1 MINVVK
7 NMNTEGASD
16 MFDFFKK
23 NKKKETTK
31 ETSSAQVAETLFAPA
46 TGEFKSI
53 DQVDDPVFSQ
63 KMMGDGYAVEPETGE
78 VFAPIT
84 GTVMSIFPTKHA
96 IYIKTDDDVEVL
108 VHMGIDTV
116 ELDGAPFEVTVA
128 EGDQVTAGTKIA
140 NVDLGQLDSAGKG
153 KSIVV
158 VFTNLEDFSNLNLTA
173 TGQVT
178 QSSEVGSVTSNS

>member
-1 MINVVK
+1 
-7 NMNTEGASD
+7 
-16 MFDFFKK
+16 MFNFFKK

-31 ETSSAQVAETLFAPA
+31 QSSSSQLAETLFAPA
-46 TGEFKSI
+46 RGEFKSI

-63 KMMGDGYAVEPETGE
+63 KMMGDGYAVEPETGD
-78 VFAPIT
+78 VYAPVA

-128 EGDQVTAGTKIA
+128 EGDQVSVGSKIA
-140 NVDLGQLDSAGKG
+140 NVDLNQLASAGKG

-158 VFTNLEDFSNLNLTA
+158 VFTNLEDFSNLQLTA
-173 TGQVT
+173 SGHVT
-178 QSSEVGSVTSNS
+178 HSAEVGTVTAYH

>member
-1 MINVVK
+1 
-7 NMNTEGASD
+7 

-23 NKKKETTK
+23 DKKKETTK
-31 ETSSAQVAETLFAPA
+31 QPNSSQVAETLFAPA

-63 KMMGDGYAVEPETGE
+63 KMMGDGYAVEPEIGD
-78 VFAPIT
+78 VYAPVA

-116 ELDGAPFEVTVA
+116 ELDGAPFNVMVA
-128 EGDQVTAGTKIA
+128 EGDQVSAGTQVA
-140 NVDLGQLDSAGKG
+140 TVDLDQLASAGKG

-158 VFTNLEDFSNLNLTA
+158 VLTNLGDFSNLQLTA
-173 TGQVT
+173 SDQVT
-178 QSSEVGSVTSNS
+178 HSAEVGSVKANS

>member
-1 MINVVK
+1 
-7 NMNTEGASD
+7 

-31 ETSSAQVAETLFAPA
+31 QPSNSQVAETLYAPA

-63 KMMGDGYAVEPETGE
+63 KMMGDGYAVEPESGE
-78 VFAPIT
+78 VYAPVA

-116 ELDGAPFEVTVA
+116 ELDGAPFEVTVS
-128 EGDQVTAGTKIA
+128 EGDQVKVGSQLAI
-140 NVDLGQLDSAGKG
+140 VDLAKLESAGKG

-158 VFTNLEDFSNLNLTA
+158 VFTNLDDFSNLQLTA
-173 TGQVT
+173 SGQVS
-178 QSSEVGSVTSNS
+178 QSAEVGSVTSNN

>member
-1 MINVVK
+1 
-7 NMNTEGASD
+7 

-23 NKKKETTK
+23 NKKKETSK
-31 ETSSAQVAETLFAPA
+31 QPSSSKVAETLFAPA
-46 TGEFKSI
+46 TGKFKSI

-63 KMMGDGYAVEPETGE
+63 KMMGDGYAVEPETGD
-78 VFAPIT
+78 VYAPVV

-116 ELDGAPFEVTVA
+116 ELDGVPFNVTVA
-128 EGDQVTAGTKIA
+128 EGDQVSAGTQIA
-140 NVDLGQLDSAGKG
+140 SVDLDQLASAGKG

-158 VFTNLEDFSNLNLTA
+158 IFTNLEDFSSLQLTA
-173 TGQVT
+173 SGQVT
-178 QSSEVGSVTSNS
+178 HSVEVGTVTANS

>member
-1 MINVVK
+1 
-7 NMNTEGASD
+7 

-31 ETSSAQVAETLFAPA
+31 QPSSSQLAETLFAPA

-63 KMMGDGYAVEPETGE
+63 KMMGDGYAVEPETGD
-78 VFAPIT
+78 VYAPVA

-96 IYIKTDDDVEVL
+96 IYIKTDEDVEVL

-128 EGDQVTAGTKIA
+128 EGDQVSAGSKIA
-140 NVDLGQLDSAGKG
+140 NVDLNQLESAGKG

-158 VFTNLEDFSNLNLTA
+158 VFTNLEDFSNLQLTA
-173 TGQVT
+173 SGNVIH
-178 QSSEVGSVTSNS
+178 SAEVGSVTANN